1 MWLTSRVSD
10 HSLISSLLTKAWPG
24 PREKRRRRRARERER
39 EKCRKRER
47 EIEVGW
53 GGGLRMRDRG
63 ADARHGE
70 RSRWGLMNPEREEL
84 KPAEVAKTA
93 SHNYRRAF
101 GFIVN

>member
-1 MWLTSRVSD
+1 M
-10 HSLISSLLTKAWPG
+10 AWPEG
-24 PREKRRRRRARERER
+24 EKEEEESKREGEREVQ
-39 EKCRKRER
+39 KKRKRNR
-47 EIEVGW
+47 GGMG

>member
-1 MWLTSRVSD
+1 M
-10 HSLISSLLTKAWPG
+10 AWPEG
-24 PREKRRRRRARERER
+24 EKGEEREKQRARET
-39 EKCRKRER
+39 CRKREK
-47 EIEVGW
+47 EIEEA
-53 GGGLRMRDRG
+53 GGLRMRGRW

>member
-1 MWLTSRVSD
+1 
-10 HSLISSLLTKAWPG
+10 
-24 PREKRRRRRARERER
+24 
-39 EKCRKRER
+39 
-47 EIEVGW
+47 
-53 GGGLRMRDRG
+53 MRGRG

>member
-1 MWLTSRVSD
+1 M
-10 HSLISSLLTKAWPG
+10 AWPEG
-24 PREKRRRRRARERER
+24 EKEEEESKREGEREVQ
-39 EKCRKRER
+39 KKRKRNR
-47 EIEVGW
+47 GGM

>member
-1 MWLTSRVSD
+1 M
-10 HSLISSLLTKAWPG
+10 AWPEG
-24 PREKRRRRRARERER
+24 EKEEEESKREGEREVQ
-39 EKCRKRER
+39 KKRKRNR
-47 EIEVGW
+47 G
-53 GGGLRMRDRG
+53 GMGGLRMRDRG